1 MTKDTEA
8 LNIENEMEDCEEYT
22 ATLSF
27 YVISGSDLSHS
38 PHGGIES

>member
-8 LNIENEMEDCEEYT
+8 PNIENEMKDCEEYT

-27 YVISGSDLSHS
+27 YVISGNDLSNS
-38 PHGGIES
+38 PHGGRES